1 MRIGTLLTAIDPC
14 PDKYS
19 GQPYLTIGKEYKVIS
34 HRGRFFYIISDDGRE
49 HSFGI
54 PHYETYFQSI
64 TPESLEEL
72 GFERYGDLAWRLK
85 GDSGVKVVVLNCE
98 TVRAYFLDNVIA
110 FTNCRTLTDL
120 KHLIRILGV

>member
-1 MRIGTLLTAIDPC
+1 MRIGTKLTAIDPC
-14 PDKYS
+14 ELNTRKKA
-19 GQPYLTIGKEYKVIS
+19 LTIGKEYEVIAKGFS
-34 HRGRFFYIISDDGRE
+34 GFSIRNDQGDNHFFGLDD
-49 HSFGI
+49 
-54 PHYETYFQSI
+54 YETYFQSI
-64 TPESLEEL
+64 NAESLDEL
-72 GFERYGDLAWRLK
+72 GFKKYGDLAWRLK